1 MSMAVLYQ
9 IGEDGSK
16 AERWEVGDEPIVVGR
31 SERARVSIEDDGVS
45 RRHFMIARDGE
56 GFVIKD
62 LNSRNGTWV
71 GGCRIF
77 AEKLHHNDS
86 ILAGRTQFLF
96 AEPASLSATEHQ
108 SLTGPHGTRIICA
121 APKPEDDFS
130 ELLAWQ
136 EDGSGQSLKAVA

>member
-1 MSMAVLYQ
+1 MSMAILYQ

-31 SERARVSIEDDGVS
+31 SGLARVSIEDDGLS

-56 GFVIKD
+56 DFVIKD

-71 GGCRIF
+71 GGCRVF

-96 AEPASLSATEHQ
+96 AQPVSLSTAEHQ
-108 SLTGPHGTRIICA
+108 PLRGPHGTQVICA
-121 APKPEDDFS
+121 APKPEQDFS

-136 EDGSGQSLKAVA
+136 EDGSGQPLEAVA